1 MKLKLQSILLLFF
14 FFTFF
19 NSFSQVR
26 YLDELFCDVDVESDI
41 IYGNNI
47 SVLPLLQGGAPAA
60 EDLEMDIYMPSGDTA
75 TDRPVVIIL
84 HTGSFLPAVANGQAT
99 GDKTDNATVAQ
110 CEAFAKKGYVAI
122 AMNYRLGWNPISENE
137 DVRRSTLIQ
146 AAYRGLQD
154 VRTGVRFLRKSIAED
169 GNPYGITDKFA
180 VGGLGTGGYLSLCAA
195 SLWDYEEELL
205 LPKFLDTSQDIDGDG
220 VNDAVPYIIP
230 EFFGNLEGTDTG
242 ILPGLDAD
250 GDGIFDVTDVP
261 MSIPNHPG
269 YSSEIDMAFNVGGA
283 IPDSSWVDQGEV
295 PIASMQCWNEVFA
308 PYGVGN
314 IMVPTTGA
322 IVVEGMGSLIVQ
334 QMATEFGNNDV
345 FAGLSTDLNDSWYG
359 FGSGDENSATAGHE
373 SLAGLFP
380 IVTPEPSSDMT
391 PCGPYEIQGSPWDW
405 WDNDLYGAIAD
416 QYQGTDPGTM
426 GCLALLDSPDMSEEK
441 GMAYADLIQ
450 QFMAPRVHAALGLES
465 VSSDIVSVFSEAT
478 SNQDI
483 NQYVSMGL
491 TLSATDLAALDECS
505 DGFTMF
511 APSSALDDA
520 ALAEIV
526 ENADTPLLDILAHHV
541 HAGASLNAADLS
553 NGMVLEMMDGNSVA
567 VTIDENGVMIDD
579 AMVTTADIVCSNGVI
594 HIIDGLLFSQNFNID
609 EVGLN
614 YSVFPNPSKGEITIN
629 NYSNESYNVK
639 IFNTI
644 GEIILTETLS
654 EKKSFDLT
662 KFGKGIY
669 LIEMSNANSI
679 KTQKVIIE

>member
-1 MKLKLQSILLLFF
+1 
-14 FFTFF
+14 
-19 NSFSQVR
+19 
-26 YLDELFCDVDVESDI
+26 
-41 IYGNNI
+41 
-47 SVLPLLQGGAPAA
+47 
-60 EDLEMDIYMPSGDTA
+60 
-75 TDRPVVIIL
+75 
-84 HTGSFLPAVANGQAT
+84 
-99 GDKTDNATVAQ
+99 
-110 CEAFAKKGYVAI
+110 
-122 AMNYRLGWNPISENE
+122 MNYRLGWNPISENE

-250 GDGIFDVTDVP
+250 GDGVFDVTDVP

-359 FGSGDENSATAGHE
+359 FGNGDENSATAGHE
-373 SLAGLFP
+373 SLPGLFP
-380 IVTPEPSSDMT
+380 IVTPEPSSEMT

-553 NGMVLEMMDGNSVA
+553 NGMVLEMMDGN
-567 VTIDENGVMIDD
+567 ML
-579 AMVTTADIVCSNGVI
+579 C
-594 HIIDGLLFSQNFNID
+594 
-609 EVGLN
+609 
-614 YSVFPNPSKGEITIN
+614 
-629 NYSNESYNVK
+629 
-639 IFNTI
+639 
-644 GEIILTETLS
+644 
-654 EKKSFDLT
+654 
-662 KFGKGIY
+662 
-669 LIEMSNANSI
+669 
-679 KTQKVIIE
+679 

>member
-1 MKLKLQSILLLFF
+1 MKLKLQSLLFLCF
-14 FFTFF
+14 FLTTI
-19 NSFSQVR
+19 SFSQTR
-26 YLDELFCDVDVESDI
+26 YLDEVFCDLEMETDI
-41 IYGNNI
+41 VYGNNV
-47 SVLPLLQGGAPAA
+47 SVLPLLQGGAPGA
-60 EDLEMDIYMPSGDTA
+60 EDLEMDVYMPAGDTA

-99 GDKTDNATVAQ
+99 GDKTDNATIAQ

-154 VRTGVRFLRKSIAED
+154 VRTCVRYLRKSIAED

-250 GDGIFDVTDVP
+250 GDGVFDITDIP
-261 MSIPNHPG
+261 MSLPNHPG
-269 YSSEIDMAFNVGGA
+269 YSSEIDMAFNIGGA

-322 IVVEGMGSLIVQ
+322 IVVEGMGSLVVQ

-345 FAGLSTDLNDSWYG
+345 FADLSLELNDSWYG
-359 FGSGDENSATAGHE
+359 NGNGNDNAATAGHDPMP
-373 SLAGLFP
+373 GLFP

-405 WDNDLYGAIAD
+405 WDNELYGAIAD
-416 QYQGTDPGTM
+416 AYQGTDPGTM

-441 GMAYADLIQ
+441 GVAYADLIQ
-450 QFMAPRVHAALGLES
+450 QFMAPRVFAALELEEET
-465 VSSDIVSVFSEAT
+465 VNTLFTEAT
-478 SNQDI
+478 TNQDV
-483 NQYVSMGL
+483 NQYVAMGV
-491 TLSATDLAALDECS
+491 TLSATDLAALDECPG
-505 DGFTMF
+505 GFTMF
-511 APSSALDDA
+511 APSSELDDT
-520 ALAEIV
+520 ALAEII
-526 ENADTPLLDILAHHV
+526 ENADSPLLDILAHHV
-541 HAGASLNAADLS
+541 HAGASLSAADLS
-553 NGMVLEMMDGNSVA
+553 DGMELTMMDGNN
-567 VTIDENGVMIDD
+567 VTISIGDNVMVDD
-579 AMVTTADIVCSNGVI
+579 AMVTMADIVCTNGII
-594 HIIDGLLFSQNFNID
+594 HIIDGLLFAENSNI
-609 EVGLN
+609 EEESLN
-614 YSVFPNPSKGEITIN
+614 YSIFPNPSNGQITVSN
-629 NYSNESYNVK
+629 SNNESYNVK
-639 IFNTI
+639 IINTL
-644 GEIILTETLS
+644 GEVILTETLIGN
-654 EKKSFDLT
+654 KAFDLN
-662 KFGKGIY
+662 KYGKGIY
-669 LIEMSNANSI
+669 LIEMSNNNSI